1 MDNILDN
8 VVFLVKSIKKRKV
21 ESGYTYGEII
31 LSDSL
36 IEKITDLNDNNLIVV
51 YNIFSEL
58 TPRTSLL
65 FFRKKFIE
73 IVTEKSCA
81 KIENR
86 TELCR

>member
-1 MDNILDN
+1 MPAGNSGLLQWLLPDFPTENPLLNGMFCYICN
-8 VVFLVKSIKKRKV
+8 GLV
-21 ESGYTYGEII
+21 
-31 LSDSL
+31 L
-36 IEKITDLNDNNLIVV
+36 IFRHIFKPQNVV

-58 TPRTSLL
+58 TLNDSLL
-65 FFRKKFIE
+65 FLREKFIE

>member
-1 MDNILDN
+1 MLHFRHIFKPQN
-8 VVFLVKSIKKRKV
+8 
-21 ESGYTYGEII
+21 
-31 LSDSL
+31 
-36 IEKITDLNDNNLIVV
+36 VV

-58 TPRTSLL
+58 TLNDSLL
-65 FFRKKFIE
+65 FLREKFIE

>member
-36 IEKITDLNDNNLIVV
+36 IEKITDLNDNNLIDVSISNKTI
-51 YNIFSEL
+51 NIEELNSNINLLASIKRRIQVINATFS
-58 TPRTSLL
+58 
-65 FFRKKFIE
+65 
-73 IVTEKSCA
+73 
-81 KIENR
+81 
-86 TELCR
+86 